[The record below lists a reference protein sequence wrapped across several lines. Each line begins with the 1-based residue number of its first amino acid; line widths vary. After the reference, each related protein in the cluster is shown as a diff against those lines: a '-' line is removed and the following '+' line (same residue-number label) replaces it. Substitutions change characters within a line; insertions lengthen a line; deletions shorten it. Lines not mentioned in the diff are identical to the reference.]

1 MTYQETLD
9 FLFQALP
16 MFQRVGASAFKKDLT
31 NTIKLCNH
39 LGNPHQSFPS
49 IHIAGTNG
57 KGSTAHA
64 LASILQEAGYKT
76 GLYTSPHL
84 KSFRERIKIDGNE
97 IPEKEVCDFIEENK
111 AFLLEL
117 KPSFFEMTVA
127 MAFSYFSRQKV
138 DIAVIETGMGGRFDS
153 TNVLAPMLCLITNI
167 GLDHVQFLGDTL
179 EKIAG
184 EKAGIIKEGVPVIIG
199 QTQDATTGVFK
210 QVAREKKA
218 PLFFASRY
226 FEIQPKGCRQAAD
239 TETLSNFEIRKV
251 DGSTLEVGMD
261 LLGAYQA
268 KNLPGILL
276 AVERLNDMGFTISAG
291 PLLRGLSRIR
301 ENTGLK
307 GRWQVLNKHP
317 LIICDTGH
325 NEDGVKLI
333 MKQLNR
339 LPHRNMYLVLGM
351 VQDKEHDPILALLP
365 KNAHYI
371 FCQAD
376 QPRSLPAEALKEKA
390 AAHGLHG
397 ISIGDVNT
405 AIAHA
410 KKNAEVDDLIFI
422 GGSTFVVAEIMEL

>member
-1 MTYQETLD
+1 
-9 FLFQALP
+9 
-16 MFQRVGASAFKKDLT
+16 
-31 NTIKLCNH
+31 
-39 LGNPHQSFPS
+39 
-49 IHIAGTNG
+49 
-57 KGSTAHA
+57 
-64 LASILQEAGYKT
+64 
-76 GLYTSPHL
+76 
-84 KSFRERIKIDGNE
+84 
-97 IPEKEVCDFIEENK
+97 
-111 AFLLEL
+111 
-117 KPSFFEMTVA
+117 MTVA

-226 FEIQPKGCRQAAD
+226 FEIQPKGWRQAAD
-239 TETLSNFEIRKV
+239 TETLSHFEIRKV

-276 AVERLNDMGFTISAG
+276 AVERLNDMGFTISSG
-291 PLLRGLSRIR
+291 QLLRGLSRIR

-325 NEDGVKLI
+325 NEDGIKLI
-333 MKQLNR
+333 MEQLNR

-365 KNAHYI
+365 KNAQYI